1 MDALPLWDFQSFLR
15 AGSTFF
21 AAECGAHVGAC
32 GILPVREEQAE
43 VTRRED
49 GRDLRA
55 AVVMA
60 IAAGLVLRG
69 GLIAMRH
76 WVGLS
81 TVVHQRSAHGVRRG
95 LARRTLSSAAIRSA
109 SRSAGTASRAAH

>member
-49 GRDLRA
+49 GRDLRVA
-55 AVVMA
+55 PLMA

-69 GLIAMRH
+69 SLVAMRH
-76 WVGLS
+76 RIGPS
-81 TVVHQRSAHGVRRG
+81 TVAHQRSAHGVRRG
-95 LARRTLSSAAIRSA
+95 RARRTLCSAATRSA
-109 SRSAGTASRAAH
+109 SSSAG